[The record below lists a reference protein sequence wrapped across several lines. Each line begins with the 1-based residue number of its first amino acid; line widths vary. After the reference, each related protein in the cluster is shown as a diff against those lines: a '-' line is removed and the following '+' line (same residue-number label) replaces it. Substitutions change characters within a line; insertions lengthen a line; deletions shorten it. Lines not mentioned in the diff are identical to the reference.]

1 MERAALFALI
11 LLAVVPYFSLYP
23 AYLFKKGRLSGSSLT
38 VCLTFT
44 LAIISM
50 ALGAVFD
57 SFALVLL
64 SLLALILTGVLSYL
78 YRKKL
83 EEDAYSVEVSPEEPL
98 KLAWF
103 FQLDA
108 SLWVWLAYR
117 VGSTRAAFLN
127 VLTTYLAVLGTIAL
141 LNYYLG
147 GHFPLKSFAVVYAVI
162 MVFQFRGSYRRL
174 YEKTKKD

>member
-1 MERAALFALI
+1 MGVVALSTI
-11 LLAVVPYFSLYP
+11 LLLVAVPYFGIYP
-23 AYLFKKGRLSGSSLT
+23 AYLFRRGRLSGNSLI
-38 VCLTFT
+38 VYLTFT
-44 LAIISM
+44 SSM
-50 ALGAVFD
+50 ILMAAGAVLN
-57 SFALVLL
+57 SLTLVLL
-64 SLLALILTGVLSYL
+64 SLLALVLTGVLSRFF
-78 YRKKL
+78 RKSL
-83 EEDAYSVEVSPEEPL
+83 DEDIYSVEVNPREPL
-98 KLAWF
+98 KLGWF
-103 FQLDA
+103 FRLDA